1 MLKHPE
7 EINEKIEEFVHE
19 HKLKYKRKDYI
30 IIDLREVSE
39 FDYELSD
46 YIIENPEQ
54 AINKFKEIL
63 EKDDIHIAFTNL
75 PSTEKLNVNRLRVT
89 HLNKLLAIPCVVKY
103 RTQIFPKVI
112 KAEYECEG
120 CGAKT
125 IVNVDDIPKVSIKCS
140 SCKARMNKVSEK
152 VINRQILKVEDIPEE
167 IDPDLQ
173 IESIEVI
180 VDGDYLTDVEM
191 QKTLLPGKKIILI
204 GILKKVQI
212 KKQDKMI
219 ILANNVIPLDE
230 VAETSLTRE
239 DIKKINEFK
248 KNSKNV
254 IEDLKRYVAPTI
266 YGNEEIKEGLLLQM
280 VGGIK
285 KKNPDGTST
294 RGNIH
299 ILLVGDFGTGKS
311 NIGKSIIPL
320 IPRARYVSGKGASAV
335 GITASIVR
343 DEITGNFGLQAG
355 AMVLANKSII
365 VIDEIDKIKEDE
377 LSRLYEAMSVE
388 TITITKANI
397 NATLKAETSVLA
409 VANPKFGKFD
419 PYEDLAKQIGL
430 SPLLLNRFDL
440 IFPIKDEP
448 NLEKDKELADFMFK
462 KHKQQKLDI
471 NFFRK
476 YILYARNLE
485 PEWTEKA
492 EKNVKEFFL
501 KLREKSTDLVVTI
514 TPRQFESLIRL
525 SEASAKL
532 RLSKK
537 VEVED
542 TERAIRLMMYYLEKC
557 GLDLETGKLDI
568 RKIEE
573 GISTSK
579 VDRIKEVKSII
590 KRLQEILAR
599 GVAPIEEIKREAV
612 ERGIN
617 EDEVEEIIAILKKNG
632 EIYEPEQDKYK
643 VIGG

>member
-1 MLKHPE
+1 MTE

-30 IIDLREVSE
+30 IIDLKDISE

-75 PSTEKLNVNRLRVT
+75 PSTEKLNVNKLRVT

-103 RTQIFPKVI
+103 STQIFPKVV

-120 CGAKT
+120 CGART
-125 IVNVDDIPKVSIKCS
+125 IVNVDDIPKTNIKCG

-152 VINRQILKVEDIPEE
+152 VINRQVLKVEDIPEE

-173 IESIEVI
+173 IENIEAI

-212 KKQDKMI
+212 KKNQEKMI

-230 VAETSLTRE
+230 TIETNITQE
-239 DIKKINEFK
+239 DVKKIKEFR

-254 IEDLKRYVAPTI
+254 IEDLKKYIAPTI
-266 YGNEEIKEGLLLQM
+266 YGNKEIKEGLLLQM
-280 VGGIK
+280 VSGVK
-285 KKNPDGTST
+285 KKNPDATST

-311 NIGKSIIPL
+311 NLGKSIIPL
-320 IPRARYVSGKGASAV
+320 VPRARYVSGKGASAV

-377 LSRLYEAMSVE
+377 LSRLYEAMSIE

-409 VANPKFGKFD
+409 VANPKYGKFD

-440 IFPIKDEP
+440 IFPIKDVPEAD
-448 NLEKDKELADFMFK
+448 KDKELADFMFK

-476 YILYARNLE
+476 YILYARELT

-492 EKNVKEFFL
+492 ENKIKEFFL
-501 KLREKSTDLVVTI
+501 KLREKSTDLVVAI
-514 TPRQFESLIRL
+514 TPRQLESLIRL

-599 GVAPIEEIKREAV
+599 GVAPIEEIKIEAV